1 MASKM
6 VGRAKC
12 PECGFDS
19 AHVKQSEKCLYRYC
33 PDCGSQHYAKSPRQ
47 VDDLMKKTRVD
58 GSPTPSPSH
67 SDKAS
72 AGTATPSPIETTA
85 TGTPASLP
93 AQQKP
98 RHGLGLFQ

>member
-6 VGRAKC
+6 VGRAEC
-12 PECGFDS
+12 PECGFAA

-47 VDDLMKKTRVD
+47 VEDLMKKTRLD
-58 GSPTPSPSH
+58 SSATPSPTPSPS
-67 SDKAS
+67 
-72 AGTATPSPIETTA
+72 ATPPAITTTTA
-85 TGTPASLP
+85 PPTVPLP
-93 AQQKP
+93 VPPPK